1 VKIDSLREKTKVE
14 YKDRFKDQGAEGYSK
29 KSSSVLNTLPKN
41 TLAQDSVSKQ
51 WFLFWQISV
60 NQSRIK
66 SRREIKAKSLGLLQL
81 PPDLLPPGGAEDA
94 DLLPG
99 HGLAA
104 LLHGHR
110 GQGGH
115 VRQRLLSC
123 HGGVAQHL
131 KCCLLVVVGG
141 FHVQRLGSLWWSS
154 EMRNFLLNSTKP
166 NLIFSWQLEIC
177 RETVSAN

>member
-1 VKIDSLREKTKVE
+1 MRIEDI
-14 YKDRFKDQGAEGYSK
+14 KDRVGP
-29 KSSSVLNTLPKN
+29 VP
-41 TLAQDSVSKQ
+41 
-51 WFLFWQISV
+51 
-60 NQSRIK
+60 
-66 SRREIKAKSLGLLQL
+66 LGLLQL

-99 HGLAA
+99 HGLTA

-131 KCCLLVVVGG
+131 QLVVSAM
-141 FHVQRLGSLWWSS
+141 LY
-154 EMRNFLLNSTKP
+154 FLSFFTEDPVLS
-166 NLIFSWQLEIC
+166 
-177 RETVSAN
+177 VS